1 MIEIFAAMK
10 EQSILIAVIEGIS
23 MLLINLSREESI
35 HYFLSNSSLMKFQMM
50 KFSSL
55 DTELAEYYINFLKSI
70 SIRLN
75 PMTIKLF
82 YNQVDF
88 SQFRNTLIFP

>member
-1 MIEIFAAMK
+1 MIEIFAVMK

-35 HYFLSNSSLMKFQMM
+35 HYFLSNNALMKFQMM

-55 DTELAEYYINFLKSI
+55 DTELAEYYINFLKSV

-75 PMTIKLF
+75 SLTVKLF
-82 YNQVDF
+82 YNHVPI
-88 SQFRNTLIFP
+88 S